1 MAEKE
6 GGRVTE
12 EYISRKA
19 VRDAIASLSIERFE
33 LTPAYRL
40 YVEALDNV
48 DKRVVKIPAADVAP
62 VTGWIPVKERL
73 PEPETEVLAA
83 FDDGY
88 VWAMWQKWSLADEYE
103 EGESPFD
110 YYKDVGAGIHTVTHW
125 MPLPNP
131 PEVKE

>member
-6 GGRVTE
+6 GDRVIE

-48 DKRVVKIPAADVAP
+48 DKKVVKIPAADVEL
-62 VTGWIPVKERL
+62 VRHGKWIPYNAKKCLYTCSECNAL
-73 PEPETEVLAA
+73 PKDKTKYCPNCGAKM
-83 FDDGY
+83 DGGKN
-88 VWAMWQKWSLADEYE
+88 V
-103 EGESPFD
+103 
-110 YYKDVGAGIHTVTHW
+110 
-125 MPLPNP
+125 
-131 PEVKE
+131 